1 MLTNILPCF
10 SPLCVS
16 CAFFCRVIVHGK
28 YECRSIKVPDSAVQS
43 DANLRVGTAPRSGR
57 ATRIPKYRD
66 HAVASPAPVVYS
78 KGDFTNARFNTFQSP
93 RATAWPNH
101 YFPDM
106 ECWYNFTAPH
116 GQHVYVEFPLVRIE
130 GDSGMCH
137 WDRDLL
143 TIPTQH
149 MGDRLICGSPTDYG
163 ATVTGL
169 QTVNIHFKT
178 NHAIEAAGFSGY
190 FYAYPVQ
197 SASTGRRRK
206 KREITSQLM
215 QRPRQWTSNAYL
227 QKMLLQKLL
236 KSSEDDS
243 NTEVSWLAIH
253 TSWMCNFKLVAWTYI
268 TQIT

>member
-1 MLTNILPCF
+1 MRL
-10 SPLCVS
+10 VS
-16 CAFFCRVIVHGK
+16 FFCRVIVHGN
-28 YECRSIKVPDSAVQS
+28 YECRSIKVPDSAAQS
-43 DANLRVGTAPRSGR
+43 DASLGTGTAPDSRR
-57 ATRIPKYRD
+57 ATRIPVSGD
-66 HAVASPAPVVYS
+66 QAAASAAPVIYS
-78 KGDFTNARFNTFQSP
+78 KGEFTNARYNTFQSP

-130 GDSGMCH
+130 GDSRMCH

-190 FYAYPVQ
+190 FFAYPAQ
-197 SASTGRRRK
+197 SAPTGRRRR
-206 KREITSQLM
+206 KRETTNQLM
-215 QRPRQWTSNAYL
+215 QRLRRWISNPYVREMLRQE
-227 QKMLLQKLL
+227 LL
-236 KSSEDDS
+236 KSSEDDT
-243 NTEVSWLAIH
+243 NAEVSWLAIC
-253 TSWMCNFKLVAWTYI
+253 TRWMCNLKLVV
-268 TQIT
+268 